1 MAKKEISFTDQIQ
14 DLLLMETKYLKEYGC
29 YIYRVVE
36 EKGRLYRTVNANG
49 YGTKGNGIPVK
60 KVKSLDHFIKLMEG
74 EGFSVLD
81 EDIHLRYYN
90 KVLDKV

>member
-14 DLLLMETKYLKEYGC
+14 ELLLMKHDNLKEYGC
-29 YIYRVVE
+29 LIYRVVA
-36 EKGRLYRTVNANG
+36 EKGRFYRQINDNFYNAE
-49 YGTKGNGIPVK
+49 GNGIPVK
-60 KVKSLDHFIKLMEG
+60 KVKSLEHFVKLMEG

-81 EDIHLRYYN
+81 ENIDFRYYN